1 MGLDADS
8 TAFCAGDKF
17 QAVANAYE
25 AHDKMVEAGYMRLG
39 LPCPV
44 FLSFQEG
51 VCLCF
56 RQLSYTFFFFF
67 SLSATSVFASS
78 FFERCIGISR
88 VLTTHS
94 PSVPK
99 NIAFTQRNSNISSNA
114 GS

>member
-67 SLSATSVFASS
+67 FAVCD
-78 FFERCIGISR
+78 FGVC
-88 VLTTHS
+88 
-94 PSVPK
+94 
-99 NIAFTQRNSNISSNA
+99 
-114 GS
+114 